1 MYEVDL
7 LLPPALERVECEKS
21 FFCFCHVEKLICNC
35 PPLSAAQLNNRAS
48 RNDLLC
54 VIIRESL
61 SVSQDDLLHVIIRG
75 SLGVSQDD
83 LLYVIIRGS
92 LSVSRSG
99 RRDHSLFLLSIIIV
113 TGPSLV
119 KLTFMSAPNIPVA
132 ISFPVNTSSCSLKKL

>member
-54 VIIRESL
+54 VII
-61 SVSQDDLLHVIIRG
+61 HG
-75 SLGVSQDD
+75 SLGVSQYD

-92 LSVSRSG
+92 LNNSRSG
-99 RRDHSLFLLSIIIV
+99 RLDHSLFLLSNIIV

-132 ISFPVNTSSCSLKKL
+132 ISFPVNTSSCSLKKV